1 MDVGADRITVKADNG
16 TLILHTDSAM
26 YSSMRGPFSSL
37 HARAL
42 CHATEVLDRVK
53 QAVLNTVGEVE
64 LETKRT
70 AGHHGN
76 EIVVVEAHIT
86 DARAMRHLF
95 ESLPKNDREQLSNTL
110 AERLDDS
117 CNLFLRVDKQSAYD
131 GRIVLANSGDVIL
144 IRLKVNAYPA
154 KKEIAVQKTAE
165 FICGLDQG
173 E

>member
-1 MDVGADRITVKADNG
+1 MVKVADG
-16 TLILHTDSAM
+16 TLILHTEPAI
-26 YSSMRGPFSSL
+26 YSPMRRLFSSL

-53 QAVLNTVGEVE
+53 QAMLNTVGETE
-64 LETKRT
+64 LETKHT

-95 ESLPKNDREQLSNTL
+95 ESLPKNDRGQLSNTL
-110 AERLDDS
+110 PERLDDS

-131 GRIVLANSGDVIL
+131 GSIVLARSDDVIV

-165 FICGLDQG
+165 FMSGLDQG

>member
-1 MDVGADRITVKADNG
+1 MNAAND
-16 TLILHTDSAM
+16 TLILDTEWAM
-26 YSSMRGPFSSL
+26 YSSMNGPFLSL

-42 CHATEVLDRVK
+42 CHATEVPDRVK
-53 QAVLNTVGEVE
+53 QAMLNTVGEVE

-76 EIVVVEAHIT
+76 EIVVVEAHST
-86 DARAMRHLF
+86 DARVMRQLF
-95 ESLPKNDREQLSNTL
+95 ESLPESDRELLSETL
-110 AERLDDS
+110 VHRIDES

-131 GRIVLANSGDVIL
+131 GMITLEKSNDVIA
-144 IRLKVNAYPA
+144 IRLKVSAYPA

-165 FICGLDQG
+165 FLRGLDRR

>member
-1 MDVGADRITVKADNG
+1 MKVANG
-16 TLILHTDSAM
+16 TLILHTEPGM

-42 CHATEVLDRVK
+42 CHATEAIDRVT
-53 QAVLNTVGEVE
+53 QAVSNTIGEVE

-70 AGHHGN
+70 TGHHGN

-86 DARAMRHLF
+86 DARAMMHLF
-95 ESLPKNDREQLSNTL
+95 ESLPKNDIEQLSNTL

-117 CNLFLRVDKQSAYD
+117 CNLFLRVDKQSAYE
-131 GRIVLANSGDVIL
+131 GSIGLAMSDDVIL

-165 FICGLDQG
+165 FISGLDQG

>member
-1 MDVGADRITVKADNG
+1 M
-16 TLILHTDSAM
+16 
-26 YSSMRGPFSSL
+26 
-37 HARAL
+37 
-42 CHATEVLDRVK
+42 
-53 QAVLNTVGEVE
+53 LNTVGEVE

-76 EIVVVEAHIT
+76 EIGVVEAHIT
-86 DARAMRHLF
+86 DARAMGHLC

-131 GRIVLANSGDVIL
+131 GRIVLARSDDVIL

-173 E
+173 